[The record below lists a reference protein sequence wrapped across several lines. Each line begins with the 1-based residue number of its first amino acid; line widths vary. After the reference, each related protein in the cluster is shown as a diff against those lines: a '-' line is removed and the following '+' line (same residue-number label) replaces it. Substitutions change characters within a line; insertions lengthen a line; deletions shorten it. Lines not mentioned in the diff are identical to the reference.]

1 MINLKKIIF
10 IIVFIFYSICSIS
23 LAEIVKDIQVKGNE
37 RVSEKSIKMFS
48 KIKIGDDI
56 NNDNLNEILKNVYES
71 NFFKNVSVSFENN
84 LLTIFV
90 EESSLVES
98 VIIKGPKSKT
108 LISDLKKNLKVKSRS
123 SYNEIQLIN
132 DKKEIIK
139 LLQERGFFFAKVDVL
154 IEKLTDNKINLIYN
168 VEIGDKAK
176 IKKISFIGDKIYK
189 DRKLRSVI
197 VSEEYKF
204 WKFISGKK
212 FLKQELISLDERLL
226 KNFYLNRG
234 FYNVKINSSFAKMI
248 NENEFELIYNIV
260 PNKRFFFN
268 KILLDLPIDFN
279 QANFDNLNKF
289 FKKLNGKKYSL
300 YIIQDILDEIDKIIL
315 DEEYKTL
322 KTEVIEN
329 VLENKIDLTFSV
341 SEGEKFIVE
350 RINIYGNN
358 ITQENVIRNQLLIDE
373 GDEFNSILASKS
385 INNVKALNIFK
396 SVESKIIDNKE
407 KSKIIDINIEEKAT
421 GEIMAGAGVG
431 TDGSTLSFA
440 VKENNYLGRGI
451 GLTSE
456 LTVSE
461 ETIKGQ
467 FNVKNPNFRNS
478 DKSINLNIQSLE
490 TDKLT
495 DSGYKTNKT
504 GFGFGTSFEYQ
515 DDVFIGL
522 GQDTYLEKIETN
534 SSASARQ
541 KSQAGNYWD
550 TFINLDLNYDKR
562 NQKYRPTDG
571 FRSSYSVNL
580 PIISDNNSLTNA
592 YVFTYYDELYQ
603 DNVTKFSFFAK
614 ASNSLTNDNVKLSER
629 IYLPGSRLRGFV
641 SGGVGPKD
649 GKDFIG
655 GNYASSI
662 NIQTSIPQLLPNI
675 QNMDISMFLDAG
687 NVWGVDYDSSLDD
700 TNKIRSSIGVG
711 IDWFTLVGPLSASFS
726 HPITK
731 VDTDKTETFK
741 FNLGTTFWYLKK
753 IFF

>member
-1 MINLKKIIF
+1 MINFKKITSLSLIIF
-10 IIVFIFYSICSIS
+10 FSTFSI
-23 LAEIVKDIQVKGNE
+23 LFAEIIKEIQVKGND
-37 RVSEKSIKMFS
+37 RVSDKSIEMFS
-48 KIKIGDDI
+48 NINIGDDI
-56 NNDNLNEILKNVYES
+56 NNDDLNQILKDVYGS
-71 NFFKNVSVSFENN
+71 NFFKNVKVTFENN
-84 LLTIFV
+84 ILIILV
-90 EESSLVES
+90 EENSLVEN
-98 VIIKGPKSKT
+98 VIINGPKSKT
-108 LISDLKKNLKVKSRS
+108 LIKELEKRLKVKSRT
-123 SYNEIQLIN
+123 SYNEILFLE
-132 DKKEIIK
+132 DKKNITEALK
-139 LLQERGFFFAKVDVL
+139 QKGYFFSKVDVT
-154 IEKLTDNKINLIYN
+154 IEKLSDNKINLIYN

-176 IKKISFIGDKIYK
+176 IKKISFIGDKIFK
-189 DRKLRSVI
+189 DRKLRSII

-212 FLKQELISLDERLL
+212 FLNQNLIDLDERLL

-234 FYNVKINSSFAKMI
+234 FYNVKINSSFAKML
-248 NENEFELIYNIV
+248 NETEFELIYNIV
-260 PNKRFFFN
+260 PNNRFFFN
-268 KILLDLPIDFN
+268 KISLDLPIDFD
-279 QANFDNLNKF
+279 QSNFDDLNKL

-300 YIIQDILDEIDKIIL
+300 NVIENILEKIDKVIL

-322 KTEVIEN
+322 ETMVDEN
-329 VLENKIDLTFSV
+329 ILENKIDLTFSIA
-341 SEGEKFIVE
+341 EGKKYIVE

-373 GDEFNSILASKS
+373 GDEFNAILASKS
-385 INNVKALNIFK
+385 INNIQALNIFQ
-396 SVESKIIDNKE
+396 SVDSKIIDEENDR
-407 KSKIIDINIEEKAT
+407 KIIDITIEEKAT

-451 GLTSE
+451 KLVSE

-467 FNVKNPNFRNS
+467 FNVNNPNFRNS

-504 GFGFGTSFEYQ
+504 GFGFGTNFEYQ

-522 GQDTYLEKIETN
+522 GQDSYYEKIETN

-550 TFINLDLNYDKR
+550 TFINLNLNYDKR
-562 NQKYRPTDG
+562 NQKFRPTDG

-580 PIISDNNSLTNA
+580 PIISENNSLTNA

-614 ASNSLTNDNVKLSER
+614 AANSLTNDNIKLSER
-629 IYLPGSRLRGFV
+629 IYLPSGRLRGFV
-641 SGGVGPKD
+641 NGGVGPKD
-649 GKDFIG
+649 GNDFIG

-675 QNMDISMFLDAG
+675 QNMDVSMFFDAG

-700 TNKIRSSIGVG
+700 TNKIRSSIGLG
-711 IDWFTLVGPLSASFS
+711 IDWFTLIGPLSVSFS
-726 HPITK
+726 HPISK
-731 VDTDKTETFK
+731 VDSDKTESFK
-741 FNLGTTFWYLKK
+741 FNLGTTF
-753 IFF
+753 